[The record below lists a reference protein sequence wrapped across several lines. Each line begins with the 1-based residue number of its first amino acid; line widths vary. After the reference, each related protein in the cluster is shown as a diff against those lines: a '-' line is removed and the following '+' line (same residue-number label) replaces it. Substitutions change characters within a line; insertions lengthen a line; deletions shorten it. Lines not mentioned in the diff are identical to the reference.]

1 MPAHP
6 QPTNSLIHEVSPYL
20 LQHAHNPVDWL
31 SWGEAAFARAREE
44 DKPIFLSIGYSTCH
58 WCHVMAHESFEDE
71 AVAAILNRD
80 FVPVK
85 VDREERPDVDRVYM
99 LFVQTFSGSG
109 GWPMSVW
116 LTPELKPFY
125 GGTYFAPDARYGRP
139 GFSAVLKQ
147 VAAAWK
153 EHRDKIEDS
162 SREILLKLGEIAASS
177 NPGSA
182 LGRDTADMAFQ
193 HFRRSFDARWGGF
206 GNAPKFP
213 RPSSLRFLTAYYA
226 LTGNGEALEMTAA
239 TLKGMAE
246 GGVHDHL
253 GGGFH
258 RYSVDARWFVPH
270 FEKMLYDQAQLA
282 VSYLEAFQITG
293 DPLFSRVAQDILD
306 YVLRDMTNDAAAF
319 YSAEDADSADPAAPG
334 HKREGAFYV
343 WTAREI
349 EQLLDPRQAPVF
361 CRRFGVQAA
370 GNVTEDPHGEFT
382 GQNILFESSPVA
394 SIAAENQMPPEAVSG
409 ILGQASEILFEA
421 RQKRPRPHRD
431 DKILTAWNSLMISA
445 FVKGY
450 AVLGKEQYLE
460 AATRAARFILDRLT
474 TADGRLLRR
483 GPAAGDTG
491 PGGDMGIAGFLDD
504 CAFFLNALLDL
515 FEADP
520 RPEYL
525 DRALELASRELPRF
539 EDPERGAFFSTTQA
553 DPSILLRIKDEY
565 DGAEPS
571 GNAAAIDALLRLAHL
586 TGNEG
591 YAARAERALAALAGR
606 IAAQPTVAPYL
617 LMAVCRNLTPPE
629 HIVLRGADAS
639 AAKVRSHWSREV
651 RQFRPFATVLALT
664 DSQAAA
670 IASRM
675 PFVGTLPRQ
684 GEVSLSRCA
693 NFTCHLPEIVE

>member
-31 SWGEAAFARAREE
+31 SWGDAAFAKAREE

-177 NPGSA
+177 HPGSA
-182 LGRDTADMAFQ
+182 LGRDTADTAFQ
-193 HFRRSFDARWGGF
+193 HFRRSFDTRWGGF

-213 RPSSLRFLTAYYA
+213 RPSALRFLAAYHA

-282 VSYLEAFQITG
+282 ISYFEAFQITG
-293 DPLFSRVAQDILD
+293 DPLFRALPKTSS
-306 YVLRDMTNDAAAF
+306 TT
-319 YSAEDADSADPAAPG
+319 YSA
-334 HKREGAFYV
+334 
-343 WTAREI
+343 I
-349 EQLLDPRQAPVF
+349 
-361 CRRFGVQAA
+361 
-370 GNVTEDPHGEFT
+370 
-382 GQNILFESSPVA
+382 
-394 SIAAENQMPPEAVSG
+394 
-409 ILGQASEILFEA
+409 
-421 RQKRPRPHRD
+421 
-431 DKILTAWNSLMISA
+431 
-445 FVKGY
+445 
-450 AVLGKEQYLE
+450 
-460 AATRAARFILDRLT
+460 
-474 TADGRLLRR
+474 
-483 GPAAGDTG
+483 
-491 PGGDMGIAGFLDD
+491 
-504 CAFFLNALLDL
+504 
-515 FEADP
+515 
-520 RPEYL
+520 
-525 DRALELASRELPRF
+525 
-539 EDPERGAFFSTTQA
+539 
-553 DPSILLRIKDEY
+553 
-565 DGAEPS
+565 
-571 GNAAAIDALLRLAHL
+571 
-586 TGNEG
+586 
-591 YAARAERALAALAGR
+591 
-606 IAAQPTVAPYL
+606 
-617 LMAVCRNLTPPE
+617 
-629 HIVLRGADAS
+629 
-639 AAKVRSHWSREV
+639 
-651 RQFRPFATVLALT
+651 
-664 DSQAAA
+664 
-670 IASRM
+670 
-675 PFVGTLPRQ
+675 
-684 GEVSLSRCA
+684 
-693 NFTCHLPEIVE
+693 